1 MKDKPVAEKL
11 YYTPDEIEE
20 LASLL
25 STVAHHLDKEGLV
38 VDAGKL
44 GKVTTSLLDLVDTV
58 KEASFPRPP
67 EPQPEPAPEEE
78 NEDEP
83 PVGHFH

>member
-1 MKDKPVAEKL
+1 MTNGTDAEKT

-25 STVAHHLDKEGLV
+25 SAIAHHLDKEGLV
-38 VDAGKL
+38 VDAAKL

-67 EPQPEPAPEEE
+67 EPAPEPE
-78 NEDEP
+78 EDEIDEP
-83 PVGHFH
+83 TDGHVH